1 MGWTVFR
8 IIFGVGMALV
18 LCWSL
23 LGILLTGPVVVRSQ
37 RSDLEP
43 HPSAQR
49 LREDVA
55 KLCGEFTPRDY
66 THTEN
71 LDAAA
76 EWIAAQF
83 RDAGLAVRF
92 QEYEVEGR
100 RFRNVIARR
109 PGTDPRRMGTDIIG
123 AHYDAYGEFAG
134 ANDNASGVAVLL
146 ELVRTLPEL
155 RHRRDHLF
163 VAFSTEE
170 PPYFGSQ
177 HMGSHV
183 FAKSLV
189 EANVKIELMV
199 ALDLVGYYS
208 DERGSQRFPV
218 PGLGLYYSSRG
229 NFAAIVG
236 DLGSGASIKRV
247 KDGMRGMNS
256 IPVHSFR
263 ASPNWAP
270 VDLSDHW
277 SFREFGLP
285 AVQITDTAFMRYP
298 HYHTAEDTPEQLDYE
313 RMAAL
318 VTALHGVLLER
329 GTVPAP

>member
-1 MGWTVFR
+1 VGWTVFR

-23 LGILLTGPVVVRSQ
+23 VGVLLTGPVVVRTH
-37 RSDLEP
+37 RSNLEP
-43 HPSAQR
+43 HPSVQR
-49 LREDVA
+49 LRETVET
-55 KLCGEFTPRDY
+55 LCDEFTPRDY
-66 THTEN
+66 KHTEN

-83 RDAGLAVRF
+83 KDAGLAVHF

-109 PGTDPRRMGTDIIG
+109 PGTDPRKMGTDIIG

-134 ANDNASGVAVLL
+134 ADDNASGVAVLL
-146 ELVRTLPEL
+146 ELVRTLPEM
-155 RHRRDHLF
+155 RHRRTHLF

-170 PPYFGSQ
+170 PPYFGTEQ
-177 HMGSHV
+177 MGSHV
-183 FAKSLV
+183 FAESLV
-189 EANVKIELMV
+189 EEDVKVELMV

-208 DERGSQRFPV
+208 DEPRSQHFPV
-218 PGLGLYYSSRG
+218 PGLGLYYPHRG

-247 KDGMRGMNS
+247 KDGMKAMNS

-263 ASPNWAP
+263 ASPTWAP

-277 SFREFGLP
+277 SFRQLGLP
-285 AVQITDTAFMRYP
+285 GVQVTDTAFMRYP

-329 GTVPAP
+329 GAVPAP